1 MARAG
6 YAKQSFLESL
16 SEPERRALLEIGH
29 RRRWQRGDVLVHAGD
44 RADSAIVVLSGLVKI
59 HKLAAEGADVLLALC
74 GPGDLLGEIG
84 AVREAVRAASA
95 TAVDLVDAMV
105 IPVRDLRSFLAAHPD
120 TMLALLDLTLHRLYD
135 SDERRIEF
143 ATAESLARVSSRLV
157 ELAER
162 FGEPSQIGVIDVV
175 LPVSQEELASWSG
188 SSRESTARALRTL
201 RGLGLIQTQRLRLRV
216 VDLDGLRSHAARL

>member
-16 SEPERRALLEIGH
+16 SEPERGALLEIGH

-95 TAVDLVDAMV
+95 TAVDLV
-105 IPVRDLRSFLAAHPD
+105 
-120 TMLALLDLTLHRLYD
+120 
-135 SDERRIEF
+135 
-143 ATAESLARVSSRLV
+143 
-157 ELAER
+157 
-162 FGEPSQIGVIDVV
+162 
-175 LPVSQEELASWSG
+175 
-188 SSRESTARALRTL
+188 
-201 RGLGLIQTQRLRLRV
+201 
-216 VDLDGLRSHAARL
+216 